1 MKVTNLLEQTIGTFE
16 MRQGF
21 SRYVDEVARDRKK
34 FVIEKHGKS
43 IAAVVPMEVYNQWKR
58 ERRRLL
64 ELMRKASE
72 NANLDEDAGMRIALE
87 AQREVRA
94 KHKSEI

>member
-1 MKVTNLLEQTIGTFE
+1 MKVINKLEQTIGTFQ

-21 SRYVDEVARDRKK
+21 SRYIDEVARDRKK

-43 IAAVVPMEVYNQWKR
+43 IAAVVPIEVYEQWKR

-64 ELMRKASE
+64 ELMRKGAAT
-72 NANLDEDAGMRIALE
+72 ANLDEDTAMRIALE
-87 AQREVRA
+87 AQQEVRA
-94 KHKSEI
+94 KHKTRV